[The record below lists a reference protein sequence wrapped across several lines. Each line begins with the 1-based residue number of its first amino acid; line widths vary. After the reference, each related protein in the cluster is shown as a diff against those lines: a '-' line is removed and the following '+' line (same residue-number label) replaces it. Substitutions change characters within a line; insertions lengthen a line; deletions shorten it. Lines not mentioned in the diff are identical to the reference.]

1 MNHTRNKQVSLI
13 SKGAVAFGLGL
24 LMALSGCAT
33 PPKTDI
39 DSQQIHKNAD
49 KSFQEMEK
57 EEKKQNGY

>member
-1 MNHTRNKQVSLI
+1 VSLI